1 MKQGRLEK
9 ILKLI
14 TEHDVGTQ
22 EELLL
27 LLRKSGYNVTQ
38 ATVSRDIKELRLV
51 KTLSSKGEYIY
62 TTAKSESSNLSSKFD
77 TLLSESAIKI
87 DYVFNQIVIKCYSG
101 LANAVCAALDSQHF
115 EGMVGTIA
123 GDDTILLIMRSEQQA
138 CSTYNTLIRKMS
150 RGSSKT

>member
-1 MKQGRLEK
+1 MKQRRLDK
-9 ILKLI
+9 ILELI
-14 TEHDVGTQ
+14 EQHDIGTQ
-22 EELLL
+22 EELLS
-27 LLRKSGYNVTQ
+27 LLRKSGFNVTQ

-62 TTAKSESSNLSSKFD
+62 STAKSENNNLSSKFD
-77 TLLSESAIKI
+77 TLLMESAIKI

-123 GDDTILLIMRSEQQA
+123 GDDTILIIMRSEQHA
-138 CSTYNTLIRKMS
+138 YNTYNALIKKMS
-150 RGSSKT
+150 RNSSKK